1 MIIPFFIVK
10 GRSVEKLLSY
20 GDQKMMTIRVNSG
33 CSCQKNFA
41 RLMPSDIEV
50 GNVSTTSLIDGVLSA
65 KCVPLAIRG
74 FRGSALP
81 IEI

>member
-1 MIIPFFIVK
+1 
-10 GRSVEKLLSY
+10 
-20 GDQKMMTIRVNSG
+20 MMTIRVNSS

-50 GNVSTTSLIDGVLSA
+50 GNVLTTSLIDGVLSA
-65 KCVPLAIRG
+65 KCVPLALAIRG